1 MRPCDSWATELVCHF
16 QNVAPLM
23 GTGEPAPRPL
33 QPVVNGHQVPYP
45 DALPPH
51 GLGIDNGAF
60 KESEIEADEN
70 GYTVGVIMRHL
81 IFYAVH
87 CLVLLTTLNFS
98 HQDLLVLWLLRLI
111 DRDTMKIIFC
121 IGNC

>member
-70 GYTVGVIMRHL
+70 GYTYTVGVMIHL

-87 CLVLLTTLNFS
+87 CLALLTTLNFSYEDLLGLALLTTLNFS
-98 HQDLLVLWLLRLI
+98 HEDLLVL
-111 DRDTMKIIFC
+111 
-121 IGNC
+121 